1 MTNCARTLLAILALF
16 ALALPAS
23 AAAKSKKPKPTYYVS
38 LGDSWSD
45 GFQPLGP
52 DKNDIPT
59 KRGYER
65 TVFKLLKKKH
75 KSLKLVELG
84 CGGATTDSMINGTKP
99 CVEKRPYKSK
109 SKATSQLTY
118 AKKWLKK
125 HRSRVR
131 YVSVVI
137 GGNDVAPCAAKP
149 TNEEVFACVGDGVKE
164 IKKNL
169 KVIAKG
175 IRSGAG
181 KKPHIAGLTYAD
193 VVLGQWVKSE
203 NGKNLAKAS
212 IPVFRDQINPTL
224 KSAYNKQK
232 IRFVDA
238 TAGFGAYIPLDQTT
252 TMAPYGEIP
261 KAVANIC
268 KFGWY
273 CEDRGAGHGPDI
285 HLKDAG
291 WKKLG
296 KLVYAKIK

>member
-1 MTNCARTLLAILALF
+1 MSNCARTLLAVMALF

-59 KRGYER
+59 NRGYER

-84 CGGATTDSMINGTKP
+84 CGGATTGSMINGTKP

-125 HRSRVR
+125 HRKQVR

-137 GGNDVAPCAAKP
+137 GGNDLTPCAAKAQDEIAP
-149 TNEEVFACVGDGVKE
+149 CVSKGLSEV
-164 IKKNL
+164 KKNL

-175 IRSGAG
+175 VRSGAG
-181 KKPHIAGLTYAD
+181 KKAHIAGLTYAD
-193 VVLGQWVKSE
+193 VILGQWVKSE
-203 NGKNLAKAS
+203 DGKNLAKAS
-212 IPVFRDQINPTL
+212 VTIFKDQVNPTL
-224 KSAYNKQK
+224 KSAYNGQK

-238 TAGFGAYIPLDQTT
+238 TAAFGAYIPFDQTT